1 MIQFILFSSIT
12 VPPHRQRRTFNAD
25 THNELCESLQYSAVG
40 LQNAVVIRMEDGK
53 PTLVSGERRLRAIED
68 IYSLGGVL
76 KYAGHAV
83 QPNLVPCVDVGE
95 LSEIDRMEAELQ
107 ENILR
112 DDLSWQDRALAE
124 QQLLALRTAQA
135 VSRGEAPPTIAD
147 IAAESRPSEADEVGS
162 PATGSRADAVS
173 KNLILARHLDDP
185 DVQAAKT
192 PKEAMK
198 VLKHKERK
206 QRNEEMAAIVGK
218 DFSKHKHTLLNVDCL
233 AWMADQPAEQF
244 DVILTDPPYG
254 MGADEFGDSG
264 VLTVGE
270 HQYDDSFEGLVNL
283 MKILPK
289 ELYRITKPDAHLYL
303 FCDFD
308 NFRYIRDNFEN
319 AVGCSWRVF
328 RTPLIW
334 YKPAAYRTP
343 WVDQGPRRCYECI
356 LYAVKGDKKINKLA
370 DDVLTFR
377 PDENIGHNA
386 QKPVALFE
394 ELLVRSAGPG
404 QRILDPFCGSGPI
417 FPAAH
422 KLQCYATGC
431 EQDTASFGLAAK
443 RLEEL
448 E

>member
-1 MIQFILFSSIT
+1 MIQFIPLSSII
-12 VPPHRQRRTFNAD
+12 VSPNRQRKVFNAD
-25 THNELCESLQYSAVG
+25 THQELVESLQYSAIG
-40 LQNAVVIRMEDGK
+40 LQNAIVVRLENGS
-53 PTLVSGERRLRAIED
+53 PTLVSGERRLRAITD
-68 IYSLGGVL
+68 IYTLGGTL

-83 QPNLVPCVDVGE
+83 QPQLVPCVDVGY

-112 DDLSWQDRALAE
+112 EDLTWQERAAAE
-124 QQLLALRTAQA
+124 QKLLELRTAQA
-135 VSRGEAPPTIAD
+135 LARGEPPPTIAQF
-147 IAAESRPSEADEVGS
+147 AAEVNPRGADEEGL
-162 PATGSRADAVS
+162 AQRGDHIAIVS
-173 KNLILARHLDDP
+173 NDLILARHLDDP

-206 QRNEEMAAIVGK
+206 KRNEEMAAIVGK
-218 DFSKHKHTLLNVDCL
+218 DFSKNKHTLLNVDSL
-233 AWMADQPAEQF
+233 AWMADQPDGQF

-270 HQYDDSFEGLVNL
+270 HQYEDSYESWLVL
-283 MKILPK
+283 LG
-289 ELYRITKPDAHLYL
+289 EFVHQSVRITKQDAHAYI
-303 FCDFD
+303 FCDYD
-308 NFRYIRDNFEN
+308 NHFKLKTMMET
-319 AVGCSWRVF
+319 AGWKAF

-334 YKPAAYRTP
+334 YKPATYRTP
-343 WVDQGPRRCYECI
+343 WVDKGPRRTYECI
-356 LYAVKGDKKINKLA
+356 LYAVKGEKKVNKLA
-370 DDVLTFR
+370 DDVLTFK

-386 QKPVALFE
+386 QKPVDLFV
-394 ELLVRSAGPG
+394 ELLSRSAGPG
-404 QRILDPFCGSGPI
+404 QKVLDPFCGSGPI

-422 KLQCYATGC
+422 KMQCYATGC
-431 EQDTASFGLAAK
+431 EQDPASFGLAAK